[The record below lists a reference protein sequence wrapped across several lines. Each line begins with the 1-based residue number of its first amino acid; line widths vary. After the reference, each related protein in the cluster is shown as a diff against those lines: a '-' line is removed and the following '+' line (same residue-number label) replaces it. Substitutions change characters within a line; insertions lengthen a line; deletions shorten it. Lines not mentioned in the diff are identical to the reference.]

1 MNIIQLTAHA
11 KERVRQRG
19 MREGDVDVIVACG
32 TLIGDETYVLRSNDV
47 AREIER
53 RKHEIARL
61 ERLRNRKVVVI
72 DGTAVTCCRVHK
84 RGWRELRDD
93 ARRRAS

>member
-1 MNIIQLTAHA
+1 MSAIQLTANV
-11 KERVRQRG
+11 KKRVRQRG

-32 TLIGDETYVLRSNDV
+32 TLIGGETYVLRSNDV

-61 ERLRNRKVVVI
+61 ERLRNRRVVVV

-84 RGWRELRDD
+84 RGWRELRNP
-93 ARRRAS
+93 ARRRTF